1 VRLCRHDV
9 CFACVKRWCTL
20 YDGDS
25 CPTCR
30 APYEMYDFEEFH
42 RLREER
48 ERFDRLGTG
57 FTVTY
62 TPHVCVGRHSFSTT
76 MSLNNKM

>member
-1 VRLCRHDV
+1 
-9 CFACVKRWCTL
+9 
-20 YDGDS
+20 
-25 CPTCR
+25 
-30 APYEMYDFEEFH
+30 MYDFEEFH

-62 TPHVCVGRHSFSTT
+62 TPHVYVGRHSFST